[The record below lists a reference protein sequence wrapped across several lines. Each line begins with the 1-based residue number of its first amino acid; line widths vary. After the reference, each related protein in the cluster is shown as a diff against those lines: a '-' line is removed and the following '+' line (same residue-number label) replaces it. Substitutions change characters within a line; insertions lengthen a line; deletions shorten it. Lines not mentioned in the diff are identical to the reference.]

1 MEYDHRNALRKT
13 ISSSWIFTFSYLM
26 YYFLELVCF
35 EGVHLP
41 MALLISKSCLHNET
55 CHVAHCGTIII
66 LTRLAWAPPAP
77 GVLLPLEQLTTR
89 CFLIVF

>member
-1 MEYDHRNALRKT
+1 MEYDQRNALRKT

-41 MALLISKSCLHNET
+41 MWLYLFPNPVYTTKLVTLPIVGLLL
-55 CHVAHCGTIII
+55 
-66 LTRLAWAPPAP
+66 
-77 GVLLPLEQLTTR
+77 
-89 CFLIVF
+89 F